1 MSKIR
6 VQVHARE
13 LLFLGWIGITLC
25 LIGGYL
31 LSGQGLVEQPGSAWR
46 RIDLKALQQRIEG
59 GDLRDR
65 EAAWY
70 RPVEHIGGG
79 HSP

>member
-1 MSKIR
+1 MLKSR
-6 VQVHARE
+6 LQVHSRE
-13 LLFLGWIGITLC
+13 LLFLGWIGITLS

-31 LSGQGLVEQPGSAWR
+31 LSGQGLVEQRGSAWR

-70 RPVEHIGGG
+70 RPVDRVPSGG
-79 HSP
+79 PP